1 MRAAPASARPQAPAA
16 RRGGF
21 TLLELLIVVVAVA
34 IVAAIA
40 WPSYAD
46 SVYKARR
53 ADGRVALLE
62 GAQRL
67 ERCLTRHDSYSHAAC
82 TVPVLSPDGHYRIT
96 EPEPRGPASFRLRAT
111 PTGAQ
116 AGDAASC
123 AWLELDHRGQRTA
136 AGKTGA
142 ACW

>member
-1 MRAAPASARPQAPAA
+1 MMSGPESLRRQAPAA
-16 RRGGF
+16 RQGGF
-21 TLLELLIVVVAVA
+21 TLLELLLVVAMVA
-34 IVAAIA
+34 ILVAIA
-40 WPSYAD
+40 LPSYSD

-62 GAQRL
+62 AAQRL

-82 TVPVLSPDGHYRIT
+82 TVAVLSPDGHYRIT

-111 PTGAQ
+111 PIGAQ
-116 AGDAASC
+116 AGDAAAC

-136 AGKTGA
+136 LAKTGV

>member
-1 MRAAPASARPQAPAA
+1 MMSAPESVHRQAPASRQS
-16 RRGGF
+16 GF
-21 TLLELLIVVVAVA
+21 TLLELLLVVAMVA
-34 IVAAIA
+34 IVVAIA
-40 WPSYAD
+40 LPSYSD

-62 GAQRL
+62 AAQRL
-67 ERCLTRHDSYSHAAC
+67 ERCMTRNDSYSHAAC
-82 TVPVLSPDGHYRIT
+82 TIPELSPDGHYRIT
-96 EPEPRGPASFRLRAT
+96 ESEPRGPTSFRLRAT
-111 PTGAQ
+111 PIGAQ

-136 AGKTGA
+136 LAKTGV